1 MMRYLWLVIA
11 SIAIFLSTNVMAAY
25 KDFSFFIAESNHNL
39 CLYAVKDPLLKYN
52 VGFDAQDEVCSIGLK
67 SIQIRVIDSPED
79 ASFPRGIYLE
89 RPFLIIDGINLDPVE
104 KRTLTDL
111 ENDVQQVGLP
121 KMLKNLGYTPILV
134 QFTETVR
141 TSLQQNADVL
151 SRLLMFLND
160 NKQIPFPGAKDEG
173 FVIMGISQGGVIGRY
188 AAYLYDIHRKATD
201 APIRIFSS
209 LDSPHQ
215 GAVMPM
221 GLFNTVNFWSRAGG
235 SSAAEMFKDIL
246 LSPGAA
252 DLLLY
257 DNKCNNIICLPMAK
271 TSGSFL
277 FKDYRKAAEYKG
289 FPTVLIAQGQM
300 KGVSPE
306 HENVYYRL
314 GRHVEKGPFTLGS
327 AISRMNYSDKA
338 NETIAYNRK
347 KEKMENESKS
357 ELKGTSEYDF
367 IQGSTYPFAK
377 TIYKSLRDG
386 FLDAMPENM
395 SADILFFKV
404 SLNSSWMYDELIQDR
419 STFIPTVSAMD
430 LKCNGD
436 LAIRSECGFTQSH
449 QGFPFEHP
457 GNRSTATATF
467 AVDPTHPRFN
477 EPISARHVE
486 MPLSSDTL
494 NVAALQGMQVDMWR
508 ILCEVAKY
516 DYDFSL
522 GQFKNPK
529 LIGVF
534 SPNASCMDLSKMPDI
549 ILNAGAVQET
559 PFAYARYDYNAA
571 ATERD
576 ASVKFASPAGW
587 KKVAL
592 WDNGGNIQ
600 KNTSFEVDIKVENP
614 KGNWMKAELLLCR
627 IKTCKSYLQLN
638 EVPVPLDGMTH
649 TLRWQM
655 PQNDGALNGLRWFSL
670 VINSDGADVTIANP
684 HMVMNTRGDF
694 ALPLKIESPVIYP
707 SQYDYYSWTDE
718 VHVNPYS
725 DNLGSGL
732 EIKYDRPRRGMH
744 IEIGKMVSME
754 DYTNL
759 IVDYWPGTCQKTLAY
774 FDSKKLQDENLANGW
789 LQNGFVRK
797 ILPLS
802 EIIDQNVT
810 PQGSKSAHRLNL
822 QSVTANE
829 RCVIKSIMLQ

>member
-1 MMRYLWLVIA
+1 MRYIWLVIA
-11 SIAIFLSTNVMAAY
+11 SMAIFLSTNVMAAN
-25 KDFSFFIAESNHNL
+25 KDFSFFVADSKDKLCWSIGKMPVYNSNIGL
-39 CLYAVKDPLLKYN
+39 
-52 VGFDAQDEVCSIGLK
+52 DAQNNKCLWGLN
-67 SIQIRVIDSPED
+67 SVSIRVMDAPED
-79 ASFPRGIYLE
+79 ASVPAGFYLE

-111 ENDVQQVGLP
+111 ENDVQQMGLP

-141 TSLQQNADVL
+141 TSLQQNADAL
-151 SRLLMFLND
+151 SLLFTYLND
-160 NKQIPFPGAKDEG
+160 NKLIPFPGAKDEG

-221 GLFNTVNFWSRAGG
+221 GLFNTVVFWSDEGG

-252 DLLLY
+252 DLLVY
-257 DNKCNNIICLPMAK
+257 ENKCDALSCYSVTK
-271 TSGSFL
+271 TKGRFL
-277 FKDYRKAAEYKG
+277 FDDYRKAAEYKG
-289 FPTVLIAQGQM
+289 FPTVLVAQGQL
-300 KGVSPE
+300 KGVVPE
-306 HENVYYRL
+306 HANEYYRL
-314 GRHVEKGPFTLGS
+314 GRRVEKGPFALGS
-327 AISRMNYSDKA
+327 AISRMYYSDKA
-338 NETIAYNRK
+338 DGTIAYNRK
-347 KEKMENESKS
+347 KEGMDDESRMEFT
-357 ELKGTSEYDF
+357 GISEYDF
-367 IQGSTYPFAK
+367 IQGSTYPFTR
-377 TIYKSLRDG
+377 TIYKSLREG
-386 FLDAMPENM
+386 FLDAIPDDM
-395 SADILFFKV
+395 SSDLLFF
-404 SLNSSWMYDELIQDR
+404 SMDLNASWIYDELIQDR

-449 QGFPFEHP
+449 QGFPFENP
-457 GNRSTATATF
+457 GNRSTATTTF
-467 AVDPTHPRFN
+467 AVDPTHPRFK

-486 MPLSSDTL
+486 MPLSTGTL
-494 NVAALQGMQVDMWR
+494 NVAALEGMQVDMWR

-516 DYDFSL
+516 DYDSNL
-522 GQFKNPK
+522 GQFRNPK
-529 LIGVF
+529 LIGLF
-534 SPNASCMDLSKMPDI
+534 SPNTSCMDLNKIPDI
-549 ILNAGAVQET
+549 IFNAGAVQET
-559 PFAYARYDYNAA
+559 PFAYARYDYNAN

-576 ASVKFASPAGW
+576 ESVSFKSPAGW

-592 WDNGGNIQ
+592 WDNGGDIQ
-600 KNTSFEVDIKVENP
+600 KNTSFEVDVKIDNP

-627 IKTCKSYLQLN
+627 IKTCRSYLQLN
-638 EVPVPLDGMTH
+638 EISVPLDGKTH

-670 VINSDGADVTIANP
+670 VINSDGADVTISNP
-684 HMVMNTRGDF
+684 HMVLNTRGDF
-694 ALPLKIESPVIYP
+694 AIPPKIESPIIYP
-707 SQYDYYSWTDE
+707 SQYDYYPWTDE
-718 VHVNPYS
+718 VHLNPYS
-725 DNLGSGL
+725 DNLGTGL

-744 IEIGKMVSME
+744 IEIGKTVSMD

-759 IVDYWPGTCQKTLAY
+759 VVDYWPGTCQKTLAY

-822 QSVTANE
+822 QSVAPNE
-829 RCVIKSIMLQ
+829 RCVIKTIMLQ

>member
-1 MMRYLWLVIA
+1 MMRYLWLAIA
-11 SIAIFLSTNVMAAY
+11 SMAILLSTNVMAAN
-25 KDFSFFIAESNHNL
+25 KDFSFFVDGNDKL
-39 CLYAVKDPLLKYN
+39 CLSLFKLKIFGN
-52 VGFDAQDEVCSIGLK
+52 AGVDAQREVCSAGYN
-67 SIQIRVIDSPED
+67 SIQIRVIDAPED
-79 ASFPRGIYLE
+79 ANFPKGIYLE

-111 ENDVQQVGLP
+111 EEDVQQVGLP

-141 TSLQQNADVL
+141 TSLQENSDVL
-151 SRLLMFLND
+151 SRLFAFLND
-160 NKQIPFPGAKDEG
+160 NKLIPFPGAKDEG

-221 GLFNTVNFWSRAGG
+221 GLFGTVAFWSNVGG

-246 LSPGAA
+246 MSPGAA
-252 DLLLY
+252 DLLVYENQCVTILCMSQP
-257 DNKCNNIICLPMAK
+257 KM
-271 TSGSFL
+271 SGRFL
-277 FKDYRKAAEYKG
+277 FEDYRKAAEYKG

-306 HENVYYRL
+306 HENTYYRL
-314 GRHVEKGPFTLGS
+314 GRHVEKGPFSLGS
-327 AISRMNYSDKA
+327 AISHMNHSDDLKG
-338 NETIAYNRK
+338 TIAYNRK
-347 KEKMENESKS
+347 KEGLGGESKS
-357 ELKGTSEYDF
+357 ESKGISKYDF

-386 FLDAMPENM
+386 FLDAMPEKM
-395 SADILFFKV
+395 STDVLFFNV
-404 SLNSSWMYDELIQDR
+404 SMNSSWIYDELIQDR

-430 LKCNGD
+430 LKCDGD

-449 QGFPFEHP
+449 QGFPFENP
-457 GNRSTATATF
+457 GTRSTATATF
-467 AVDPTHPRFN
+467 AVDPTHPRFD
-477 EPISARHVE
+477 EPISGRHVE
-486 MPLSSDTL
+486 MPLSTGTL
-494 NVAALQGMQVDMWR
+494 NVAALEGMQVDMWR

-522 GQFKNPK
+522 GQFRNPK

-559 PFAYARYDYNAA
+559 PFAFARYDYNVN

-576 ASVKFASPAGW
+576 SAVKFVSPAGW

-592 WDNGGNIQ
+592 WDNGGDIQ
-600 KNTSFEVDIKVENP
+600 KNTSFEVDVKIGNP

-638 EVPVPLDGMTH
+638 EISVPLDGMTH

-670 VINSDGADVTIANP
+670 VINSDGADVTISNP
-684 HMVMNTRGDF
+684 HMVLNTRGDV
-694 ALPLKIESPVIYP
+694 ALPPEIESSVIYP
-707 SQYDYYSWTDE
+707 YHYDYYLWTDE

-732 EIKYDRPRRGMH
+732 EIKYDRPSRGMH
-744 IEIGKMVSME
+744 IEIGKMVSM
-754 DYTNL
+754 DNYTNL
-759 IVDYWPGTCQKTLAY
+759 VVDYWPGTCQKTIAY
-774 FDSKKLQDENLANGW
+774 FDSKKLQNANLDNGR

-822 QSVTANE
+822 QSVVPNE
-829 RCVIKSIMLQ
+829 RCVIKTIMLQ